1 MDLTQIPYIAEITV
15 AAVTAI
21 ATAITLVFKARKSHN
36 AISKQLQKNGGTSLV
51 DKVDNIL
58 EKLDSI
64 STQLHR
70 VETWKTAWMELTEE
84 PIFVTQT
91 SGNYI
96 WVNNSYARFVG
107 LPTEDLLGNGWTKVI
122 HPKDKDS
129 VIAEWEA
136 CINSMSK
143 FDMVFRAINIVTRR
157 STEIQCVA
165 KPLKDPQGGLIGY
178 IGIIYAQDEHQ
189 SEEAIPQ

>member
-36 AISKQLQKNGGTSLV
+36 AISKQLHKNGGASLV

-58 EKLDSI
+58 DKLTDI

-70 VETWKTAWMELTEE
+70 IETWKTAWMELTEE

-91 SGNYI
+91 TGNYI
-96 WVNNSYARFVG
+96 WVNNAYARFVG
-107 LPTEDLLGNGWTKVI
+107 LPTEDLLGNGWTKVL
-122 HPKDKDS
+122 HPKDKDQ
-129 VIAEWEA
+129 VLVEWES
-136 CINSMSK
+136 CISSMSK
-143 FDMVFRAINIVTRR
+143 FDMIFRTVNMVTKRA
-157 STEIQCVA
+157 TEIQCVA
-165 KPLKDPQGGLIGY
+165 KPLKDPKGDLIGY
-178 IGIIYAQDEHQ
+178 IGIIYERDENQ
-189 SEEAIPQ
+189 TEEALS